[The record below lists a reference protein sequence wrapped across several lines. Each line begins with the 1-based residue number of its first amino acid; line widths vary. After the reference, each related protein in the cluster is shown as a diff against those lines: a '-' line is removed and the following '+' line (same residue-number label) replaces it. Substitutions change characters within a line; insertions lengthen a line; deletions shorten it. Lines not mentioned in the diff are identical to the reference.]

1 MVDNERMEEAEERL
15 RNLIHALPRETKQ
28 EYYRRVRRRTKDP
41 DTYAALNWSLIA
53 GLHHFYLGNWPRGL
67 IDLATLITGLALT
80 FWTEWVLAGILLIA
94 VLSLFELWEL
104 FNSQMIVRRHN
115 LEQSRHLLREMNV
128 DLVGEPPR
136 IAEPR

>member
-53 GLHHFYLGNWPRGL
+53 GLHHFYLGNWLRGV
-67 IDLATLITGLALT
+67 IDLAILIVGLL
-80 FWTEWVLAGILLIA
+80 FIIRTEWVLAGVLMIV

-104 FNSQMIVRRHN
+104 FNSQMIVRQHN
-115 LEQSRHLLREMNV
+115 LEQSRRLLREMNV
-128 DLVGEPPR
+128 DLVEEPPR

>member
-15 RNLIHALPRETKQ
+15 RNLIHALPRKTKQ
-28 EYYRRVRRRTKDP
+28 EYYRRIRRRTKDP

-53 GLHHFYLGNWPRGL
+53 GLHHFYLGNRLRGV

-104 FNSQMIVRRHN
+104 FNLQMIVRRHN

-128 DLVGEPPR
+128 DLIGEPPR

>member
-15 RNLIHALPRETKQ
+15 RNLIHALPQETKQ
-28 EYYRRVRRRTKDP
+28 EYYRRIRRRTKDP

-53 GLHHFYLGNWPRGL
+53 GLHHFYLGNWLRGV

-115 LEQSRHLLREMNV
+115 LEQSRRLLREMNV

-136 IAEPR
+136 IADPR